1 MNPNHTDRAIERCG
15 RRAAE
20 LLVAGDIVLAD
31 SSAEP
36 MLTWLLAALAADT
49 RAALRVVG
57 LDAVAAGCM
66 PTLCLF
72 GASLVASDGG
82 AVCSTAAW
90 QCVDLAHTH
99 NLPCYLFAPHGPD
112 PALPDASVITL
123 SPGRTYL
130 PPNQISAIITDR
142 ALYRPAMIA
151 RYHGDADTPL
161 DLIPLLG

>member
-1 MNPNHTDRAIERCG
+1 MNHNHTRAIERCG

-20 LLVAGDIVLAD
+20 LLVAGDVVLAD

-36 MLTWLLAALAADT
+36 VLTWLLAALDADT

-57 LDAVAAGCM
+57 PDAVAAGCL

-72 GASLVASDGG
+72 GALLVALDGG
-82 AVCSTAAW
+82 AVCSAAAAR
-90 QCVDLAHTH
+90 CVDLARSHT
-99 NLPCYLFAPHGPD
+99 LPCYLFAPHGPD
-112 PALPDASVITL
+112 PATPDAAIITR
-123 SPGRTYL
+123 SPGQTYL
-130 PPNQISAIITDR
+130 PPDQISAIITDR